1 MIEEERRAE
10 VEKEAVD
17 TAEEERKAE
26 VEKTV
31 EWIEELVKKGNI
43 TKIQIKKDGNVY
55 INIPLNIG
63 IVGTVIGLATAPW
76 ALLTSALITI
86 GTDCQVELYTTD
98 GKVIDISGKSFGKKM
113 ADVGSVISGDIREV
127 FPDSDEDETDNH

>member
-1 MIEEERRAE
+1 MRGLPQKQNARRAD
-10 VEKEAVD
+10 KI
-17 TAEEERKAE
+17 RLCGHLGRYK
-26 VEKTV
+26 K
-31 EWIEELVKKGNI
+31 IVKKTYI
-43 TKIQIKKDGNVY
+43 IY

-113 ADVGSVISGDIREV
+113 ADVGSVISDDIREV

>member
-55 INIPLNIG
+55 IKFYI
-63 IVGTVIGLATAPW
+63 
-76 ALLTSALITI
+76 
-86 GTDCQVELYTTD
+86 
-98 GKVIDISGKSFGKKM
+98 
-113 ADVGSVISGDIREV
+113 
-127 FPDSDEDETDNH
+127 

>member
-63 IVGTVIGLATAPW
+63 IVGTVIGLAD
-76 ALLTSALITI
+76 SAMGFTYI
-86 GTDCQVELYTTD
+86 GAHYDWNRLSGRTLYY
-98 GKVIDISGKSFGKKM
+98 
-113 ADVGSVISGDIREV
+113 RR
-127 FPDSDEDETDNH
+127 